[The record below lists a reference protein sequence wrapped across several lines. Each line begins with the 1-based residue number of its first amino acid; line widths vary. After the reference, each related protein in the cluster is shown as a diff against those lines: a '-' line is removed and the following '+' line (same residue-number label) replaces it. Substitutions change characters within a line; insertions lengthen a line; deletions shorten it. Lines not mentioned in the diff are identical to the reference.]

1 MTTLFIT
8 GNGFDIAHELKT
20 QYNDFRQ
27 YVVSR
32 RSERTSY
39 NGEIGISISLVQEQ
53 FQRLCLPDELWSNFE
68 TQTIK
73 IINEIQNGKN
83 INLFGNTY
91 SASSISNLETW
102 VDIRKKITNIL
113 EEQTGKAGLSSEMH
127 KLVRTMASNIINHV
141 VTVEYSWVPCL
152 YGIFQEWLTTINYEG
167 SNKHFSISKSDIA
180 ITFNYTD
187 TLERLYGITDILH
200 IHGSVSETDGIVLG
214 FHSEELDSDLPGLNE
229 MHTTRFKEMRKASRD
244 NGIKSSGSSEFYNAN
259 IGRFYKPVHQLVN
272 KINTFLENKDFDE
285 IFVIGHSY
293 NEIDVPYFKE
303 LFKNYPDK
311 SYIFTYYSKEDET
324 NVASMIDNIGPIT
337 NYKIVDINDY
347 FKK

>member
-27 YVVSR
+27 YVASR
-32 RSERTSY
+32 RSELTSY
-39 NGEIGISISLVQEQ
+39 NGEFGISISLVQEQ

-91 SASSISNLETW
+91 SASSVSNLETW

-127 KLVRTMASNIINHV
+127 
-141 VTVEYSWVPCL
+141 
-152 YGIFQEWLTTINYEG
+152 
-167 SNKHFSISKSDIA
+167 
-180 ITFNYTD
+180 
-187 TLERLYGITDILH
+187 
-200 IHGSVSETDGIVLG
+200 
-214 FHSEELDSDLPGLNE
+214 
-229 MHTTRFKEMRKASRD
+229 TTRFKEMRKASRD
-244 NGIKSSGSSEFYNAN
+244 NGIKSSGSSESYDAN

-272 KINTFLENKDFDE
+272 KINTFLEHKDFDE

-324 NVASMIDNIGPIT
+324 NVASMIDNIGLIT
-337 NYKIVDINDY
+337 NYKIVNINDY